1 MNRVHSTCRAAFSL
15 IEAVVVVIVVAVAVP
30 PSMMWLDEAVTRRVD
45 AANLNRATM
54 LASAVLETVLAD
66 SASDAAGLGFAAF
79 ATPATYLDGAGAGLR
94 ARMSTVFTPYQTVG
108 MSYNVTIGDLVSS
121 SGAANADIAQNVFRK
136 ITVEVSYPAAAGGT
150 QVLALSCVVTSP

>member
-1 MNRVHSTCRAAFSL
+1 
-15 IEAVVVVIVVAVAVP
+15 
-30 PSMMWLDEAVTRRVD
+30 
-45 AANLNRATM
+45 
-54 LASAVLETVLAD
+54 
-66 SASDAAGLGFAAF
+66 
-79 ATPATYLDGAGAGLR
+79 
-94 ARMSTVFTPYQTVG
+94 VG